1 MNTVHCAGLESGG
14 WVLKQSKLIS
24 LFVLL
29 LSAAVVSGC
38 SMFRVSDVNDSHSLV
53 QLELSRPHATVY
65 FIRPK
70 TEHAAGYA
78 DNVLDV
84 ELDGEDLMQLGKAE
98 YTLVH
103 LKPRDVTITL
113 RNHTQVR
120 GRWEVAEMSRSRQFS
135 FKAGETYFI
144 QTTMI
149 DGEFRGAHF
158 IPEALSLFDARAA
171 VRYLSPA
178 GLARETPISQL

>member
-1 MNTVHCAGLESGG
+1 M
-14 WVLKQSKLIS
+14 KQSKLTS

-53 QLELSRPHATVY
+53 RLDQNRPYARVY
-65 FIRPK
+65 FIRPT
-70 TEHAAGYA
+70 TEHTAGYA

-84 ELDGEDLMQLGKAE
+84 ELDGEDLMALAKAE
-98 YTLVH
+98 YTLVY

-113 RNHTQVR
+113 RNRTQVR
-120 GRWEVAEMSRSRQFS
+120 GRWEVAEISKSRQFS
-135 FKAGETYFI
+135 FEAGETYFI
-144 QTTMI
+144 QTTMF

-158 IPEALSLFDARAA
+158 IPEALSLFDARKAA
-171 VRYLSPA
+171 RYLQPA
-178 GLARETPISQL
+178 GLAREFPISNL

>member
-1 MNTVHCAGLESGG
+1 M
-14 WVLKQSKLIS
+14 KQAKLAS
-24 LFVLL
+24 LFALL
-29 LSAAVVSGC
+29 LSAAIVSGC

-53 QLELSRPHATVY
+53 QLDQSRPYATVY
-65 FIRPK
+65 FIRPA
-70 TEHAAGYA
+70 TEHATGYA

-84 ELDGEDLMQLGKAE
+84 ELDDEDLMSLAKAE
-98 YTLVH
+98 YTLVY

-113 RNHTQVR
+113 RNRTQVR
-120 GRWEVAEMSRSRQFS
+120 GRWEVTEMSRSRQFS

-158 IPEALSLFDARAA
+158 IPEALSLFDARKAA
-171 VRYLSPA
+171 RYLQPA
-178 GLARETPISQL
+178 DLAREHPISNL